1 MRGGRTLAIRGKVR
15 RVTVHYPTEE
25 NKEEF
30 DRRAARAVAKVLCEK
45 YPLETIDKV
54 IEKLEKEK

>member
-1 MRGGRTLAIRGKVR
+1 MSIRSKVR
-15 RVTVHYPTEE
+15 RVTVHYPTKE

-54 IEKLEKEK
+54 IEKLKDKK

>member
-1 MRGGRTLAIRGKVR
+1 MAIRGKVR